1 MIQEGIKIL
10 EDNKVFIQGINILE
24 KDTESPVERVQAMLK
39 RYMELDNV
47 SFLFGTGSSIILGA
61 KSIQNIPLEIEEKIK
76 EEKDTYD
83 EFISIIKILQNI
95 EKGQREERNKVDDEE
110 KEIKYPLE
118 KLLNFLIAVDFVQ
131 GYSKNFIEYKKIK
144 DLTNII
150 KKELFHLCDIEKQ
163 NIKIELLNDEE
174 KNHLLRNRYYYHEC
188 FTKKLLQRSL
198 NLKRANIFTT
208 NYDLAFDNAFDK
220 LGVQYINGFSGFHR
234 RFFKPETF
242 EYDIFSPGSTTQG
255 KVHRIEKVLKY
266 FKIHGSLSWINR
278 EPSENCVYGIEEV
291 PIDILRE
298 NNNFENLM
306 IYPTTSKKTYTLDY
320 PYSELLRQFS
330 NSIVTPQSVLIT
342 FGYSFCDEH
351 INDLIYQALTI
362 PSFTLIIIDFMGTE
376 GSEEIKRL
384 KELND
389 PRVIIIQGKQFGSF
403 PFFVKNL
410 MPDLIEI
417 DNNVKIAETL
427 QKILGEEK
435 KEQKEGNT
443 NDITNDLTAN
453 NNKIEEQKEENDDM
467 PF

>member
-1 MIQEGIKIL
+1 
-10 EDNKVFIQGINILE
+10 
-24 KDTESPVERVQAMLK
+24 
-39 RYMELDNV
+39 
-47 SFLFGTGSSIILGA
+47 
-61 KSIQNIPLEIEEKIK
+61 
-76 EEKDTYD
+76 
-83 EFISIIKILQNI
+83 
-95 EKGQREERNKVDDEE
+95 
-110 KEIKYPLE
+110 
-118 KLLNFLIAVDFVQ
+118 
-131 GYSKNFIEYKKIK
+131 
-144 DLTNII
+144 
-150 KKELFHLCDIEKQ
+150 LCDIEKQ

-242 EYDIFSPGSTTQG
+242 EYDIFFPGSTTQG

-266 FKIHGSLSWINR
+266 FKIHGSLTWINR

-291 PIDILRE
+291 PIDIIRK

-306 IYPTTSKKTYTLDY
+306 IYPSTSKKTYTLDY

-362 PSFTLIIIDFMGTE
+362 PSFTLIIIDFMGID
-376 GSEEIKRL
+376 GSKEIRRL

-427 QKILGEEK
+427 QKILGEEN
-435 KEQKEGNT
+435 KEQKEGNI
-443 NDITNDLTAN
+443 NDIPNDLTAN
-453 NNKIEEQKEENDDM
+453 KNEIEYQEENDDM